1 MAEAASALAVLNAR
15 SLEELGRRA
24 EALAGIHASFG
35 EIGDRT
41 LIPVLKAR
49 FRGFEAVLQATGQ
62 NLAALQRAEDQERF
76 GPEAFAQQGSPNPI
90 GYQGPAR
97 SFSSYDERQG
107 TASIWPHA
115 DISKLKGPKGQGDRV

>member
-1 MAEAASALAVLNAR
+1 MQLIAEAASALAVLNAR

-24 EALAGIHASFG
+24 EALAAFHTGPF

-62 NLAALQRAEDQERF
+62 NLAALRRAEDQE
-76 GPEAFAQQGSPNPI
+76 SL
-90 GYQGPAR
+90 AR
-97 SFSSYDERQG
+97 SFGSYDQG
-107 TASIWPHA
+107 QGAASIWSQTG
-115 DISKLKGPKGQGDRV
+115 ISKLEGPKGHGDRV